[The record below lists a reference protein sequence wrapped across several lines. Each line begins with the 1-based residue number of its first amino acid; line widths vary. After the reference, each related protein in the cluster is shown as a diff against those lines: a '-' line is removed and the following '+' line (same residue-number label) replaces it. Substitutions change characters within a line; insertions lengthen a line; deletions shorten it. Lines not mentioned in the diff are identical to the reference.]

1 MNNNRNTP
9 SGRGNGNPNYRRTTG
24 NPAQGVPNRNANT
37 TGGTN
42 RQGPARAPQNTP
54 AQSRSK
60 PQNVRKSMHMTSEQA
75 AINRVSR
82 RNEKHY
88 ARKRRRAAIGIFFKR
103 ALLFLVLFAV
113 LGCLTAL
120 LFYFNLTYS
129 VAEDSSRYTY
139 VIGSE
144 KSTLAYKNAVR
155 DGRVY
160 VSFTDV
166 AMMCGLAVTGS
177 DSDMKY
183 VIKGDEAETIR
194 FITDSRVVY
203 VNGIETRLGADC
215 YRIDDELYVPV
226 DFVSAYFNGLNIK
239 VDEGAHKVTVERVI
253 TNLNENG
260 KLPKGT
266 EPEYEELSFLLKSPG
281 VIDPINEDDEINA
294 TMPDLGFVTNLAV
307 YEEYMN
313 PGNTMDYLTLVSVNS
328 KLPSDYAPQDLMPV
342 VDTRQDNRKT
352 QLMRE
357 NAAMSLEAMF
367 IELRAAGYEDVS
379 VTSAYR
385 SYAYQESLFNQY
397 LAQYNNDYEYV
408 STFSNPPG
416 SSEHQTGLCA
426 DLHNLPAADIAFAE
440 TEAYTWLRHNC
451 WKFGFVLRY
460 PKDKVDK
467 TGISFEP
474 WHYRYV
480 GRYHAQRIYQ
490 AGMCL
495 EEYIEHISAS

>member
-1 MNNNRNTP
+1 
-9 SGRGNGNPNYRRTTG
+9 
-24 NPAQGVPNRNANT
+24 
-37 TGGTN
+37 
-42 RQGPARAPQNTP
+42 
-54 AQSRSK
+54 
-60 PQNVRKSMHMTSEQA
+60 
-75 AINRVSR
+75 
-82 RNEKHY
+82 
-88 ARKRRRAAIGIFFKR
+88 
-103 ALLFLVLFAV
+103 
-113 LGCLTAL
+113 
-120 LFYFNLTYS
+120 
-129 VAEDSSRYTY
+129 
-139 VIGSE
+139 
-144 KSTLAYKNAVR
+144 
-155 DGRVY
+155 
-160 VSFTDV
+160 
-166 AMMCGLAVTGS
+166 MMCGLAVTGS